1 MHPSDYSF
9 TEYLTER
16 LNDEIT
22 RISNVIIDGELKDF
36 NEFYRLRGNIEGLR
50 IALRE
55 ITDSFN
61 KGIED

>member
-1 MHPSDYSF
+1 MQPSDYSF

-22 RISNVIIDGELKDF
+22 RISNVIVDGEIKDL

-61 KGIED
+61 KVIED

>member
-1 MHPSDYSF
+1 MQPSDYSF

-61 KGIED
+61 KVIED

>member
-61 KGIED
+61 KVIED

>member
-1 MHPSDYSF
+1 MKPSDYSF

-22 RISNVIIDGELKDF
+22 RISNVIIDGELKDL

-55 ITDSFN
+55 ITDSLN
-61 KGIED
+61 KVVEE

>member
-55 ITDSFN
+55 ITDSLSN
-61 KGIED
+61 VIED

>member
-16 LNDEIT
+16 LNDEIK

-61 KGIED
+61 KVIED

>member
-36 NEFYRLRGNIEGLR
+36 NEFYRLRGKIEGLR

-61 KGIED
+61 KVIED

>member
-1 MHPSDYSF
+1 MKPSDYSF

-22 RISNVIIDGELKDF
+22 RISNVIIDGELKDL
-36 NEFYRLRGNIEGLR
+36 NEFYRLRGSIEGLR

-55 ITDSFN
+55 ITDSLN
-61 KGIED
+61 KVVEE

>member
-1 MHPSDYSF
+1 MKPSDYSF

-22 RISNVIIDGELKDF
+22 RVTDVIIDGELKDL

-55 ITDSFN
+55 ITDSLN
-61 KGIED
+61 KVVEQ

>member
-1 MHPSDYSF
+1 MKPSDYSF

-22 RISNVIIDGELKDF
+22 RVTDVIIDGELKDL

-55 ITDSFN
+55 ITDSLN
-61 KGIED
+61 KVVEE

>member
-50 IALRE
+50 IAIRE

-61 KGIED
+61 KVIED

>member
-1 MHPSDYSF
+1 MNPSEYSF

-16 LNDEIT
+16 LNSEIT
-22 RISNVIIDGELKDF
+22 RISNVIVDGEIKDL

-61 KGIED
+61 KVIED

>member
-36 NEFYRLRGNIEGLR
+36 NKFYRLRGNIEGLR

-61 KGIED
+61 KVIED

>member
-1 MHPSDYSF
+1 MNPSDYSF

-22 RISNVIIDGELKDF
+22 RVTDVIIDGELKDL

-55 ITDSFN
+55 ITDSLN
-61 KGIED
+61 KVVEE

>member
-1 MHPSDYSF
+1 MQPSDYSF

-36 NEFYRLRGNIEGLR
+36 NEFYRLRGNFEGLR

-61 KGIED
+61 KVIED

>member
-36 NEFYRLRGNIEGLR
+36 NEFYRLRGNIDGLR

-61 KGIED
+61 KVIED